1 MIQMAGRATTGSKKS
16 TKDKVSETTPYQ
28 EEQLEVLK
36 KINEFKESAEANV
49 VSIIYKNPDL
59 IRENDIQLDE
69 FTNNCWRVYF
79 EIAKELVLTEKK
91 NVLDQVTVA
100 FYLDKHPKLKAKY
113 EEYGG
118 YDIIERVSAYVKEE
132 NFNGYLEDSRKW
144 RAVIKLLSR
153 GFGVTDRL
161 KDFCDMTAE
170 EIYQEYEVWLNDT
183 FINVDSD
190 VTSYDISDGIYELID
205 ELDEGLA
212 VGLPYDNLPILTK
225 ETGGQYLGSITLV
238 GGLSNVGKSTFARTS
253 TIPSII
259 KNHERIVV
267 MLNEDGIKKWQRELL
282 VYVSNNIQKFN
293 LQKHVVRDGKYT
305 DEVKNNLR
313 AAAKWIIEQTQNH
326 TITVIPFKQYQ
337 TSKVIKIIKKYSAM
351 GCKYFLLDTFK
362 MDAGKVS
369 DKSWLEMQQNMVAIN
384 DAIKPES
391 NNVHILITFQLAKGS
406 INQRYYTQDNIG
418 LAKNIVDT
426 ASTCIMIRDLYDDE
440 YPGEKRELKVYKF
453 EPKYDALTKIAVKL
467 ERDKRYQI
475 LFIVKNREG
484 AANTRQIVVEH
495 DMSRNIMK
503 EIGICNVPV
512 DF

>member
-1 MIQMAGRATTGSKKS
+1 MKY
-16 TKDKVSETTPYQ
+16 P
-28 EEQLEVLK
+28 
-36 KINEFKESAEANV
+36 
-49 VSIIYKNPDL
+49 
-59 IRENDIQLDE
+59 
-69 FTNNCWRVYF
+69 
-79 EIAKELVLTEKK
+79 
-91 NVLDQVTVA
+91 TVA
-100 FYLDKHPKLKAKY
+100 
-113 EEYGG
+113 
-118 YDIIERVSAYVKEE
+118 
-132 NFNGYLEDSRKW
+132 
-144 RAVIKLLSR
+144 
-153 GFGVTDRL
+153 
-161 KDFCDMTAE
+161 
-170 EIYQEYEVWLNDT
+170 
-183 FINVDSD
+183 
-190 VTSYDISDGIYELID
+190 
-205 ELDEGLA
+205 
-212 VGLPYDNLPILTK
+212 
-225 ETGGQYLGSITLV
+225 LV
-238 GGLSNVGKSTFARTS
+238 GRPNVGKSTFARTS

-259 KNHERIVV
+259 KNNERIVV
-267 MLNEDGIKKWQRELL
+267 MLNEDSLKKYQRELL
-282 VYVSNNIQKFN
+282 VYVSNNVRKFN
-293 LQKHVVRDGKYT
+293 LQKHIVRDGKYT
-305 DEVKNNLR
+305 DEVKENLR

-326 TITVIPFKQYQ
+326 TITIIPFKQYQ

-384 DAIKPES
+384 DVIKPES

-406 INQRYYTQDNIG
+406 VNQRYYTQDNIG

-453 EPKYDALTKIAVKL
+453 EQKYDALTKISVKL
-467 ERDKRYQI
+467 EKDKHYQI